1 MLPFAL
7 LCVSWFHPG
16 IPVDVQNTAVVRRVL
31 GVHLPNQ
38 RLSLPSIRERVLPA
52 YPSDSTGV
60 RGFIEME
67 IVIDRN
73 GEGAQARV
81 VKPLRPDLDQAAL
94 EAASKCRFRP
104 ATDPQGRAVP
114 VLMLLRLQFDPPSQP
129 GTVGSVSASL
139 LPPPPFVQP
148 LADLFASAIEPGLK
162 APGSQVP
169 KVLRDVVP
177 SYTPDAMRAKIQGTV
192 ELRVV
197 VAPDGTVG
205 AIRVLKSL
213 DDQYGLDR
221 QAIEAAAWWLFEPAT
236 VNGTAV
242 AAKVTL
248 ILEFRLH

>member
-7 LCVSWFHPG
+7 LCVSWLHLGLG
-16 IPVDVQNTAVVRRVL
+16 IDVQNTAVVRRVL
-31 GVHLPNQ
+31 GVHLPNP
-38 RLSLPSIRERVLPA
+38 RLSLPSIRDRVLPP
-52 YPSDSTGV
+52 YPSDRTAV

-73 GEGAQARV
+73 GEGAQLRV

-114 VLMLLRLQFDPPSQP
+114 MLMLLRMQFDPPSQP
-129 GTVGSVSASL
+129 GAAGNVSASL
-139 LPPPPFVQP
+139 LQPPPFAQP
-148 LADLFASAIEPGLK
+148 SSDLFASAIDPGLK
-162 APGSQVP
+162 TPGLQNP
-169 KVLRDVVP
+169 KVLRDILP

-192 ELRVV
+192 ELRIV